1 MSLKNFKVSKTEDG
15 AGSSAPVE
23 NVPNEVG
30 IMSDDDSDSNFGS
43 ASEASHS
50 VPLNFLSHMITP
62 FNGDSKELNNFLQN
76 ANNAIGLAS
85 ASQKYALELYIFSKV
100 SSDVKTKINMSN
112 ITSYTQLRD
121 KLIAVY
127 SPVESYDYLMEQ
139 LETTKQKS
147 GESVREFYI
156 RLDKITSKCLVATE
170 KEATSFVLKSDRK
183 DSSHVLESEKRV
195 ILRVALRRF
204 THHAIPELSQILR
217 HRQFSNINEAFSLA
231 CEEEAYLINEGK
243 LKRQNSQ
250 SNNTNYSTN
259 TKYCKNCKSK
269 SHNTKDCRFNQQ
281 NRPNNNYNNYNNN
294 SNFQNTGFK
303 YCNYCRIRGHS
314 EVECKKKRYSSNLNP
329 NPRIAH
335 AQQSEHRNFCRNYYS
350 EPSTSQTENHRFAQR
365 ENNEQNHLNYNQS
378 LVETVSPA
386 DIEKMTE
393 RVSSYSLE

>member
-1 MSLKNFKVSKTEDG
+1 MSLKSFKTKSESG
-15 AGSSAPVE
+15 AGPSAPVKE
-23 NVPNEVG
+23 DIPDEVG
-30 IMSDDDSDSNFGS
+30 IMSDDDSESNFGS
-43 ASEASHS
+43 ASEASQS

-112 ITSYTQLRD
+112 ISSYTQLRD

-170 KEATSFVLKSDRK
+170 KEATAFVLKSDKK
-183 DSSHVLESEKRV
+183 DKSHVLESEKRV

-250 SNNTNYSTN
+250 SNSTNYSTN

-269 SHNTKDCRFNQQ
+269 SHNTRDCRFNQQ
-281 NRPNNNYNNYNNN
+281 NRPNNNYNN
-294 SNFQNTGFK
+294 SNFQNMGFK

-314 EVECKKKRYSSNLNP
+314 EIECKKKRYSNNLNP

-335 AQQSEHRNFCRNYYS
+335 AQQNEHRNYCREYYS
-350 EPSTSQTENHRFAQR
+350 GPSTSRTQNNRFVQR
-365 ENNEQNHLNYNQS
+365 ETNEQNHLNYNQS